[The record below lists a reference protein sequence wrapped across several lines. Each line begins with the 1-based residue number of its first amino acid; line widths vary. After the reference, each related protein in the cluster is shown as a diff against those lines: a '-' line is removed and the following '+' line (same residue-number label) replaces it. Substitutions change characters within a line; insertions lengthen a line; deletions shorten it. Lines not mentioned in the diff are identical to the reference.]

1 MDVPTG
7 VPMDIP
13 IDAPLDVPM
22 DVPVGAPMDV
32 PIGVPVGPRP
42 SGHRPPAGA
51 RPFCSTRAGPCT
63 NARCLPR
70 AGKSMVSEQKDKVQ
84 AAKVG
89 RGRFGL
95 TTEEKRDSSH

>member
-1 MDVPTG
+1 MDVPVS

-13 IDAPLDVPM
+13 TDALLDVPV
-22 DVPVGAPMDV
+22 DASTDV
-32 PIGVPVGPRP
+32 PIGVPVG
-42 SGHRPPAGA
+42 SGPAAGPAGA
-51 RPFCSTRAGPCT
+51 RPFCSTRAGLCTDAPCLT
-63 NARCLPR
+63 P